1 MDTLMRTLQ
10 LLALGVLFVGATAV
24 AARAQTPDDTS
35 RFYFSV
41 NSGGQ
46 PKEQSFTDSS
56 TFDIYNE
63 KGAVAG
69 SHSIGG
75 GTLFDIGAGARVWKS
90 LSVGLAYSTLK
101 NRNDST
107 ILVRVP
113 HPVLFGQS
121 RTATASVTDLEHS
134 ENAVHL
140 QVVWTIPLTSKFE
153 LAVMGGPS
161 FFTVRQTVATV
172 QAPRDVRDP
181 APFNNL
187 TINTVSVTDVKE
199 SPVGVNVGVDGR
211 YWIRTIQGVGIGVGG
226 FLRYAGASLDLAT
239 PVGVTRDTELSTGG
253 TQGGLGLRLRY

>member
-1 MDTLMRTLQ
+1 
-10 LLALGVLFVGATAV
+10 
-24 AARAQTPDDTS
+24 
-35 RFYFSV
+35 
-41 NSGGQ
+41 
-46 PKEQSFTDSS
+46 
-56 TFDIYNE
+56 
-63 KGAVAG
+63 
-69 SHSIGG
+69 
-75 GTLFDIGAGARVWKS
+75 
-90 LSVGLAYSTLK
+90 
-101 NRNDST
+101 
-107 ILVRVP
+107 
-113 HPVLFGQS
+113 LFGQS

-211 YWIRTIQGVGIGVGG
+211 YWIRTIKGVGIGVGG
-226 FLRYAGASLDLAT
+226 FLRYAGASLELAT